1 MNKRTN
7 TLDEG
12 SSKIGKGLDFFL
24 KAKRSKLSNESNDVD
39 ANLAVRQGEKAYEEP
54 EEVNLYVI

>member
-1 MNKRTN
+1 MNKRTS

-12 SSKIGKGLDFFL
+12 SSKIGKGLDFFF

-39 ANLAVRQGEKAYEEP
+39 ANLAVRQW
-54 EEVNLYVI
+54 